1 MSRLLRCWQ
10 HLALRAG
17 ATRRAGV
24 RSTLALAITAAITA
38 AVTAATGAHAAALTG
53 SLPDDARRPLP
64 AAPTTGADAA
74 TLDLASGR
82 IDAVAADGSSI
93 SLQGRLVPLH
103 PSQLLVLAPGG
114 QRFNSSRA
122 LRPGMRVRFALEP
135 LLRSSTAAGAQPAPT
150 TATTATTSATT
161 TAAATADAARR
172 IVLIY
177 IESAP

>member
-1 MSRLLRCWQ
+1 MSRRLHCLHQLHRLRCTALPTVVVLVSVMGTV
-10 HLALRAG
+10 LAGLATTAQATALLDG
-17 ATRRAGV
+17 AAD
-24 RSTLALAITAAITA
+24 A
-38 AVTAATGAHAAALTG
+38 
-53 SLPDDARRPLP
+53 ARRPVVL

-82 IDAVAADGSSI
+82 IDAVAADGSGI

-114 QRFNSSRA
+114 QRYNSSRA

-135 LLRSSTAAGAQPAPT
+135 VQRSSSTAAAAK
-150 TATTATTSATT
+150 ADTS
-161 TAAATADAARR
+161 RR

>member
-1 MSRLLRCWQ
+1 MSALPHSRVGAALL
-10 HLALRAG
+10 AAAAM
-17 ATRRAGV
+17 ATAV
-24 RSTLALAITAAITA
+24 ITATTA
-38 AVTAATGAHAAALTG
+38 NTAQAAALAGGTA
-53 SLPDDARRPLP
+53 DAARRPVL

-74 TLDLASGR
+74 TLDLASSR

-103 PSQLLVLAPGG
+103 PSQLQVLAAGG

-135 LLRSSTAAGAQPAPT
+135 LLRNSTS
-150 TATTATTSATT
+150 ATTSATT
-161 TAAATADAARR
+161 SSATPAAATADAARR

>member
-1 MSRLLRCWQ
+1 MSALHRPLGLLL
-10 HLALRAG
+10 LAA
-17 ATRRAGV
+17 ATVA
-24 RSTLALAITAAITA
+24 TTAITTITA
-38 AVTAATGAHAAALTG
+38 QAAALAGG
-53 SLPDDARRPLP
+53 STDAARRPVV

-82 IDAVAADGSSI
+82 IDAVAADGSAI

-114 QRFNSSRA
+114 QRYNSSNA

-135 LLRSSTAAGAQPAPT
+135 LLRSSTAA
-150 TATTATTSATT
+150 ATP
-161 TAAATADAARR
+161 AAATADATRR